1 MKMYL
6 VQFRFTP
13 TDAWSPGVRVR
24 AKSPANAI
32 LQLAPHWTDVEG
44 ELHIVATLD
53 E

>member
-6 VQFRFTP
+6 VQFRFTA
-13 TDAWSPGVRVR
+13 TEAWSPGVRVR

-32 LQLAPHWTDVEG
+32 LQLVHHWTDVEG
-44 ELHIVATLD
+44 ELHVAATLD